1 VRDEPNQLSSFK
13 SHLLGGFLEILIS
26 IIFSN
31 FLSGK
36 EFTLGHCAW
45 GTMKLH
51 VLSLKSGATELD
63 VDDKETSIDTLKQK
77 LFEASL
83 IDVEPSQQRLIH
95 AGRELT
101 EHGLEK
107 NRNLRALGVRDGH
120 VIAVVKR
127 RAMKQ
132 DKPLPRS
139 SPEEFWRGMSYS
151 KRIDKLMARAGS
163 VVAPQTSTD
172 PVEKDLQGRNV
183 SDGVDSAQVGG
194 DQQSVAQASGRSLGI
209 TLPEPDARAVE
220 QLVEMG
226 FPEARARKALLLHLN
241 HRPAAMEWL
250 LEVGDSPEADAE
262 LTDVQIRHIMNASTV
277 HPLLRMR
284 QEASSGTQGPDET
297 VIQRLVDMGFAREEV
312 LSALAATNNDYDAAC
327 TWLLGE
333 RGGAGVQQAQDGQ
346 VNDAP
351 GAQGTP
357 QSMQALLGNIL
368 THPAIQQGMQSERVL
383 QAFQA
388 MIEDPSSAHDYLND
402 PEVGPI
408 LLRVHSILSRV
419 ADGQQ
424 GQQP

>member
-1 VRDEPNQLSSFK
+1 MRDEPNQLSSFK

-101 EHGLEK
+101 EHGLDK

-226 FPEARARKALLLHLN
+226 FPEARARKALLLHL
-241 HRPAAMEWL
+241 
-250 LEVGDSPEADAE
+250 
-262 LTDVQIRHIMNASTV
+262 TI
-277 HPLLRMR
+277 
-284 QEASSGTQGPDET
+284 
-297 VIQRLVDMGFAREEV
+297 
-312 LSALAATNNDYDAAC
+312 Y
-327 TWLLGE
+327 
-333 RGGAGVQQAQDGQ
+333 
-346 VNDAP
+346 
-351 GAQGTP
+351 
-357 QSMQALLGNIL
+357 
-368 THPAIQQGMQSERVL
+368 
-383 QAFQA
+383 
-388 MIEDPSSAHDYLND
+388 
-402 PEVGPI
+402 
-408 LLRVHSILSRV
+408 
-419 ADGQQ
+419 
-424 GQQP
+424 